1 MFLKPGSTG
10 AYVPKSLF
18 EIDTI
23 RFLTMYILYGM
34 RKYFCQKAWS
44 KLISFNFLVRSTQ
57 LECPAARKDKK
68 KVQKND

>member
-1 MFLKPGSTG
+1 MKYMCKFKLRFFEIPEICFFFTGSTG

-34 RKYFCQKAWS
+34 LDVNIFIKKLGQ
-44 KLISFNFLVRSTQ
+44 KLISFNFLVLS
-57 LECPAARKDKK
+57 
-68 KVQKND
+68 